1 MSRIRTSVLVVR
13 LCDWFHMCYVV
24 VHTCVCVCMYL
35 WRQESEQRARMVS
48 RDNARRDVGVMGG
61 GDADGRLQRQRYA
74 MELQQ
79 QVEAKKVGG

>member
-1 MSRIRTSVLVVR
+1 
-13 LCDWFHMCYVV
+13 
-24 VHTCVCVCMYL
+24 MYL

>member
-1 MSRIRTSVLVVR
+1 
-13 LCDWFHMCYVV
+13 
-24 VHTCVCVCMYL
+24 MYL

-79 QVEAKKVGG
+79 QVEAKKVGGRLTRRCRIP